1 VSQNGNGVVVYQE
14 RLPNRI
20 SWEEWTQRVHNIGT
34 LKKKIAWYIG
44 DLLNYGLDAFG
55 EKAWQEI
62 EAMGYSEGAL
72 SNFKYVAKKFPP
84 EERSSDLPWSTYQ
97 AIAPFRKAEREK
109 LITRALNGEIGRT
122 AIRALAASRNDSNGT
137 GAENGSDAAESTAD
151 AVAGLP
157 DARGLALQA
166 FVDAL
171 AVSGKVAVRFGRGEA
186 INGLLADALDELIA
200 KAMILQAML
209 KQSV

>member
-1 VSQNGNGVVVYQE
+1 MSQNGNGVVVYQE

-20 SWEEWTQRVHNIGT
+20 SWEEWTIRVRNIGT
-34 LKKKIAWYIG
+34 LKRKIAWYIG

-62 EAMGYSEGAL
+62 ESMGYSEGAL

-109 LITRALNGEIGRT
+109 LIVRALSGELKR
-122 AIRALAASRNDSNGT
+122 ADIRALSAETNG
-137 GAENGSDAAESTAD
+137 NGHD
-151 AVAGLP
+151 AVADDVPNRLI
-157 DARGLALQA
+157 
-166 FVDAL
+166 DAL
-171 AVSGKVAVRFGRGEA
+171 LLVGKLLSRESKGESVQE
-186 INGLLADALDELIA
+186 LLEPALDSLISESMA
-200 KAMILQAML
+200 KLASLHG
-209 KQSV
+209 KS